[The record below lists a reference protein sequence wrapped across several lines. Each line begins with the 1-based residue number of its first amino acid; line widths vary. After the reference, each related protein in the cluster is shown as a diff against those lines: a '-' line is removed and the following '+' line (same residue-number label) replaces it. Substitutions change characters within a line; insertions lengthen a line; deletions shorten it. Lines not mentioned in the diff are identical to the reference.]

1 MYSIEKLQPVNTHC
15 TPLRM
20 KALHAP
26 QWHSAT
32 KDKQLQFFYQKV
44 YLPNQGQT
52 KPISTNSKIL
62 LTDSQHTCSVLK
74 MCMPS

>member
-1 MYSIEKLQPVNTHC
+1 MYSIEKLQPVNTYS

-32 KDKQLQFFYQKV
+32 KDKHLYFFIKRFIYQTRDKLNQLVPIQKSCSQIANTFV
-44 YLPNQGQT
+44 YN
-52 KPISTNSKIL
+52 
-62 LTDSQHTCSVLK
+62 
-74 MCMPS
+74 